1 MIGPDDRLFGLV
13 RVARVHQPD
22 RMLRQP
28 VGLGQLVV
36 ALSWR
41 RAFYENSIC
50 TDGSVGVLV
59 DDMRVSRVRN

>member
-28 VGLGQLVV
+28 VGLGQLVG
-36 ALSWR
+36 
-41 RAFYENSIC
+41 RA
-50 TDGSVGVLV
+50 VLEAGIL
-59 DDMRVSRVRN
+59 